1 MKRRFTRFAPW
12 VALMMLGVMST
23 ARPANPEPREQ
34 HPRIRAAIAALREAQ
49 ADTRF
54 AAHDFC
60 QHRVEAMRINQEA
73 IRQLKAALACDR
85 R

>member
-1 MKRRFTRFAPW
+1 
-12 VALMMLGVMST
+12 MST
-23 ARPANPEPREQ
+23 ARPANPEPQEQ

-49 ADTRF
+49 ADTRS
-54 AAHDFC
+54 AAQDFY
-60 QHRVEAMRINQEA
+60 QHWVEAMRTNQEA